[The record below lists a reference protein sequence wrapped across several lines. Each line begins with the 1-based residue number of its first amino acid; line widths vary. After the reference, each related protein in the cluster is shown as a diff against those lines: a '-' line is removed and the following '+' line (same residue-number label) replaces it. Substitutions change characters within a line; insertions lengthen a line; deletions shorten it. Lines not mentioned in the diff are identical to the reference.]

1 MFQTTNQYSN
11 GFMVVENSRHISR
24 KNIGHV
30 TMLLLGITLG
40 YDNSKDG
47 WRTVYIYT
55 QYIYILYFP
64 CNHESTSCFF
74 FFKCSFRDADVG
86 QSTEGHL
93 ISPELTW
100 VPSETTCP
108 TNSRCLQQSWSADL
122 RSWIGVSFIYVA
134 RPDSWHQEIAWT
146 MWNWAEETKK
156 TH

>member
-1 MFQTTNQYSN
+1 MWKKMFQTTNQYSN

-30 TMLLLGITLG
+30 TMLLLGLHWAMIIP
-40 YDNSKDG
+40 KMDG
-47 WRTVYIYT
+47 GL
-55 QYIYILYFP
+55 YIYIYIYSP

-146 MWNWAEETKK
+146 MWNWAEETKE